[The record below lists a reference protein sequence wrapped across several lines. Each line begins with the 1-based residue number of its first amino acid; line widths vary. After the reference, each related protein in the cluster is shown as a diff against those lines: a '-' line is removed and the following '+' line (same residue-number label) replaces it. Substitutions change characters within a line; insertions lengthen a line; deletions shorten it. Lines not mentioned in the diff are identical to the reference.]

1 VVSVLAAVTL
11 SPAAVGA
18 AAGLAE
24 VFDLATA
31 VVALPGKL
39 VALVGPADVMEAVVA
54 AGGIVDIVVEVTA
67 GEEAVAHCWLGD
79 CRWAGWAYKHSH
91 FAAGEGEA

>member
-1 VVSVLAAVTL
+1 MVSVRVAVTP

-24 VFDLATA
+24 VFELGTA
-31 VVALPGKL
+31 VAALPGKL
-39 VALVGPADVMEAVVA
+39 VALVGPADVMEAVVE

-67 GEEAVAHCWLGD
+67 GAEAGAHCWLGD
-79 CRWAGWAYKHSH
+79 CR
-91 FAAGEGEA
+91 